1 MLSAAKHLHLNCS
14 VSAASERRQPS
25 SFATIGAAS
34 NVACRHDRHV
44 PAQGMVMIITEL
56 TCQESLDLLARA
68 HLGRIA
74 CARENQPYVVPFF
87 FAFGDHFLYSFATV
101 GQRIEWMRANP
112 LVCVEADEIVTPEH
126 WMTVIVFGRYQ
137 ELPDTPESQQAR
149 VIAYSRLH
157 TRANWWEPGY
167 VETVLQGVERPLEPV
182 YYRIQINEVT
192 GRRAASS
199 EPPSAVRQAQAA
211 S

>member
-56 TCQESLDLLARA
+56 TRQESLDLLARA

-87 FAFGDHFLYSFATV
+87 FAFGDHFLYRFATV

-137 ELPDTPESQQAR
+137 ELPDTPEFHSERAVAHDRLQAR
-149 VIAYSRLH
+149 AD
-157 TRANWWEPGY
+157 WWEPGY
-167 VETVLQGVERPLEPV
+167 AETVLSGARRLLEPV
-182 YYRIQINEVT
+182 YYRIHISEIT
-192 GRRAASS
+192 GHRASPGTA
-199 EPPSAVRQAQAA
+199 P
-211 S
+211 